1 MPPHTAT
8 RTHTDAQPPRRSRRR
23 AWIILALGI
32 LGLAV
37 LIERGTRVAL
47 APPGRAGRYVA
58 DFDALLKPYRAGDGP
73 DAWAEIAAAITLRGQ
88 LETQAYPTTGSQNYD
103 YRFDAL
109 YTPRGMLNDGGP
121 TQADIDRAEN
131 AVRIAA
137 DLGLPAVLDRIAAAR
152 RVVRPSPEGEVI
164 GFMLPELGYCRYLA
178 RYCAGRMA
186 LAARTGDHAERVAAF
201 EHALALGRVCASN
214 FTLID
219 YLVGVAIHQL
229 AFERLRT
236 DLVNHPLPPE
246 HLRAAL
252 AAIDRQPL
260 PSIATAIEGERLGML
275 DTIEWTHSNLPNND
289 GHFQP
294 ARAASYM
301 GLVTGSTTTGTLNPA
316 RWPVPLGNLAGW
328 FLPTKRQTTRR
339 ANEMFEGLQRSLA
352 PGIPARERPAVFD
365 ADAWLESLPANFVFV
380 RTLVPAFGRA
390 LESSDSAAML
400 RDGTRLALAIELH
413 RATLGSPPDSLD
425 QLVPS
430 ILPALPIDA
439 VSGRPFGYK
448 RTSDP
453 AAPTPGYVLFS
464 LGFDA
469 ADNNAATDPKDPQ
482 RALRRKGAGLD
493 FQLLPV
499 PSPPAQR

>member
-1 MPPHTAT
+1 MPRHTAT
-8 RTHTDAQPPRRSRRR
+8 PSPTASQPSRRSRRR
-23 AWIILALGI
+23 AWIILALGL
-32 LGLAV
+32 LGLGV
-37 LIERGTRVAL
+37 LIERGARVAL
-47 APPGRAGRYVA
+47 APPGRAGRFVA
-58 DFDALLKPYRAGDGP
+58 EFDALLKPYRAAEGP
-73 DAWAEIAAAITLRGQ
+73 DAWPEIATAITLRGQ

-103 YRFDAL
+103 WRFDAL
-109 YTPRGMLNDGGP
+109 YTPRGLLDNRGP
-121 TQADIDRAEN
+121 TQDDIERAEN
-131 AVRIAA
+131 AIRIAA

-229 AFERLRT
+229 AFERLRA
-236 DLVNHPLPPE
+236 DLVDHPLPPE

-260 PSIATAIEGERLGML
+260 PPIATAIEGERLGLL

-294 ARAASYM
+294 ARAAAAM
-301 GLVTGSTTTGTLNPA
+301 GLITGSATSALHPA
-316 RWPVPLGNLAGW
+316 RWPAPLGNLAGW

-339 ANEMFEGLQRSLA
+339 ANEMFEGLQRSIA
-352 PGIPARERPAVFD
+352 PGIPARERTTVFD
-365 ADAWLESLPANFVFV
+365 ADTWLESLPANFVVV
-380 RTLVPAFGRA
+380 RMLVPAFGRA

-413 RATLGSPPDSLD
+413 RATHSSPPDSLA

-439 VSGRPFGYK
+439 VSGCPFGYK
-448 RTSDP
+448 PTPDP
-453 AAPTPGYVLFS
+453 AAPTPGYVLYS

-469 ADNNAATDPKDPQ
+469 ADNDAAIDTKDPF
-482 RALRRKGAGLD
+482 RALRRKGPGLD
-493 FQLLPV
+493 FQLFPV
-499 PSPPAQR
+499 PTPPASR